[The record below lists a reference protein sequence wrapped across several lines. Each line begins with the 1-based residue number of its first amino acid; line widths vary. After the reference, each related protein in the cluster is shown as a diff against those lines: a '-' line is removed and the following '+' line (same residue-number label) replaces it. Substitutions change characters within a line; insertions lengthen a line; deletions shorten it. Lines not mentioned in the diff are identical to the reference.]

1 MKKVII
7 GIVTFYQ
14 KYISPG
20 LPRRCRY
27 HPTCSQYMVDAV
39 GTHGAFKGFV
49 MGFGRILRCHPFVKG
64 GIDYVPF
71 KFTVRRNPDQDYH
84 GPYDRRMKDDHTCNH
99 KH

>member
-7 GIVTFYQ
+7 SLVTFYQ
-14 KYISPG
+14 KRISPG

-49 MGFGRILRCHPFVKG
+49 MGMGRILRCHPFVRG

-71 KFTVRRNPDQDYH
+71 NFTVRRNLDQEYH
-84 GPYDRRMKDDHTCNH
+84 GPYDRRLKDEHQCGH